1 MTEDQALRAINA
13 GIEIVTAEVSKGL
26 DIIGT
31 GDMGIG
37 NTTASAAICA
47 VMTGKPAK
55 ETTGSGTGL
64 TDEQLPHKVE
74 VVKRAI
80 EVNIAIMRTFVRLRE
95 MLASHSELA
104 RKLAALESK
113 YDEQFA
119 VVFEAIRQL
128 MVPPATSRRKIGF
141 KAKEARAAY
150 RGSRKGQ
157 KN

>member
-1 MTEDQALRAINA
+1 MKKSERKRETIGVQAVFGVRPRISL
-13 GIEIVTAEVSKGL
+13 
-26 DIIGT
+26 
-31 GDMGIG
+31 
-37 NTTASAAICA
+37 
-47 VMTGKPAK
+47 
-55 ETTGSGTGL
+55 
-64 TDEQLPHKVE
+64 
-74 VVKRAI
+74 
-80 EVNIAIMRTFVRLRE
+80 VRLRQ

-104 RKLAALESK
+104 SKLAALERK

-128 MVPPATSRRKIGF
+128 MAPPATPRRQIGF